1 MKKLILLTLLIY
13 IALPSQSFGQ
23 EQIKKDRAEAIYL
36 GHKALVETQNF
47 KFVADWVFNDG
58 KRKEVPGDLNTIR
71 INTSEVK
78 GLLATFDSANK
89 IYGFKDKLEDYSTQ
103 FNDGEQQIT
112 IQFKTGMYHITITI
126 KPNGNAFLDLSAN
139 NSKLATYRGVITK

>member
-13 IALPSQSFGQ
+13 IAIPSQSFGQ

-47 KFVADWVFNDG
+47 KFVADWVFNNDT
-58 KRKEVPGDLNTIR
+58 RKEVPGDLNTIR

-78 GLLATFDSANK
+78 GLLATVDSDRKA
-89 IYGFKDKLEDYSTQ
+89 IAFKGNITNYSAQ
-103 FNDGEQQIT
+103 FNDDNQEIFIGFQVDNYSVSIEVKSNRTVFLSLNTTNGE
-112 IQFKTGMYHITITI
+112 TI
-126 KPNGNAFLDLSAN
+126 KYKGSIN
-139 NSKLATYRGVITK
+139 